1 MTGLL
6 FNVMKLQC
14 LLRECKAD
22 ISFNIQFSVQNHD
35 NKIDN
40 LTPSI

>member
-22 ISFNIQFSVQNHD
+22 ISFNIKFSVQNPD
-35 NKIDN
+35 KKIYN
-40 LTPSI
+40 LTTSI